1 MSIFTV
7 AGRKKLED
15 DEIKNYLLEEK
26 NKLEGI
32 QANIELLKKRGNY
45 DASIILQSQLNDMM
59 GISNTN
65 LDTSQAER
73 DIGNLLKKN
82 IETSLNA
89 NKKINGITTKVEGI
103 EELKKEIEK
112 DKEINANEKAVK
124 KKKKLA
130 TINSNLKTIHNKQ
143 SLNAF
148 GNKLKRIKAQANGEE
163 TLTDRFLREQLFS
176 DEFLN
181 NIDGGI
187 TGLKNRTI
195 EPDLIVNISND
206 IEEVSRIIPLF
217 KSAIR
222 ENVDREE
229 SYRLKRKIASIE
241 LRIKSLKGKLNTQK
255 QKPLYS
261 IYFGL
266 GPADV
271 GGAEE
276 HKGEEQ
282 PPPPPPPPIYDPPVA
297 LLDAQIP
304 ELEGHGLPRMYS
316 LLRKKATKKGRGIA
330 MQEVLSNFHHK
341 PLYFNTKVKKARQII
356 LKDEKEKLEN
366 LINKYDILTGEI
378 LAGNNNKQLLIQLK
392 SLITRLVNLKKLDS
406 DVAHEV
412 LQQLQLIK

>member
-1 MSIFTV
+1 M
-7 AGRKKLED
+7 
-15 DEIKNYLLEEK
+15 KNYLLEEK
-26 NKLEGI
+26 NKLETI

-89 NKKINGITTKVEGI
+89 NKKISGITTKVEGI

-316 LLRKKATKKGRGIA
+316 LLRNKATKKA
-330 MQEVLSNFHHK
+330 E
-341 PLYFNTKVKKARQII
+341 
-356 LKDEKEKLEN
+356 E
-366 LINKYDILTGEI
+366 
-378 LAGNNNKQLLIQLK
+378 
-392 SLITRLVNLKKLDS
+392 
-406 DVAHEV
+406 
-412 LQQLQLIK
+412 